1 MRSEIRNTNGSVL
14 VLLGAGASIDAG
26 VLHTSRMIS
35 DINNMLANNPE
46 WVKYRPIYKH
56 LKNLYGKEYSS
67 EDGSIAHGDLNIE
80 QLVGNLTELLLLL
93 NGEHILY
100 PFFKSWIDLFQNL
113 YGFEDVKNFRSKIED
128 KLKEWIV
135 PDQLKLDYFRQLLV
149 FAKEN
154 SGSGLR
160 VFTLNYDKCVEGAFQ
175 EHDDITGLL
184 LERGFGKEKQNA
196 TWNTRNFDEKND
208 VDSQPN
214 AEKSKYIFL
223 YKMHGSI
230 DWDRNDKQEL
240 IKTNNLSI
248 RELIFGTQQK
258 VKAHDPY
265 LYYVY
270 QFRTSTLN
278 AKLIIVC
285 GYSFF
290 DDYIN
295 RILHQS
301 LLSNPDQKILI
312 CDYFEDAD
320 LPLNEGREKERYS
333 FYSDILQPQ
342 NQEQIKLWFGKAPAF
357 FESLSMD
364 NLEMLFPPD
373 PEEELFFTNTSSE
386 EV

>member
-1 MRSEIRNTNGSVL
+1 MRSEIRNTNGSIL
-14 VLLGAGASIDAG
+14 LLLGAGASVDAG
-26 VLHTSRMIS
+26 VLHTSRMMS
-35 DINNMLANNPE
+35 DINEMLNSNPD
-46 WVKYRPIYKH
+46 WVKYKPIYEH
-56 LKNLYGKEYSS
+56 LKKLYGKSYEEGGKTCYS
-67 EDGSIAHGDLNIE
+67 DLNIE

-93 NGEHILY
+93 NGEHTLY

-113 YGFEDVKNFRSKIED
+113 YGFEDVKNFRNKIED

-135 PDQLKLDYFRQLLV
+135 PKQLTLEYYKYLLL

-154 SGSGLR
+154 PGAGLK
-160 VFTLNYDKCVEGAFQ
+160 VFTLNYDRCIEGAFL
-175 EHDDITGLL
+175 EHDDIDGLV
-184 LERGFGKEKQNA
+184 LERGLGKEKQNA
-196 TWNTRNFDEKND
+196 IWNTRNFEEKND
-208 VDSQPN
+208 ISTQQNLD
-214 AEKSKYIFL
+214 KSKYVFL

-248 RELIFGTQQK
+248 KELIFGTQQK

-295 RILHQS
+295 KILHQA
-301 LLSNPDQKILI
+301 LLTNPTQKILI
-312 CDYFEDAD
+312 CDYFEGRD
-320 LPLNEGREKERYS
+320 LPL
-333 FYSDILQPQ
+333 
-342 NQEQIKLWFGKAPAF
+342 
-357 FESLSMD
+357 
-364 NLEMLFPPD
+364 
-373 PEEELFFTNTSSE
+373 SE
-386 EV
+386 EKKEKDMIFIVLF